1 MKSLEGYI
9 RKGRF
14 YEAVVEDGSD
24 IIFIVDFDGNI
35 RYHNSAVRV
44 SLGYRSRTLVG
55 KNFFDFIHPDT
66 LAGVRTQFKLS
77 LRRAYT
83 RQVEFQFLCKYKT
96 YRPLEIHAINRKF
109 KENGPGLSLD
119 CRDITE
125 PKRDA

>member
-9 RKGRF
+9 RTGRF

-66 LAGVRTQFKLS
+66 LAGVRAQLKQS
-77 LRRAYT
+77 LRRACT
-83 RQVEFQFLCKYKT
+83 RQVEFQFLCKFKT
-96 YRPLEIHAINRKF
+96 DRFLEFKAINLKY
-109 KENGPGLSLD
+109 K
-119 CRDITE
+119 
-125 PKRDA
+125 